1 MKVKVLVKFIDK
13 HTGGIHRVGEEFDCT
28 PERYEEILSKGNFV
42 ESAEKTIVPIEET
55 ESEVKPIED
64 MAFAELKEYAKIR
77 GVNIDGLKKK
87 ADILT
92 AIKAAE

>member
-1 MKVKVLVKFIDK
+1 MKVKVLVRFIDK
-13 HTGGIHRVGEEFDCT
+13 HTGEIHRAGEEFDCT

-42 ESAEKTIVPIEET
+42 EAIEET
-55 ESEVKPIED
+55 ENEVKPIED
-64 MAFAELKEYAKIR
+64 MAFAELKEYAKFR